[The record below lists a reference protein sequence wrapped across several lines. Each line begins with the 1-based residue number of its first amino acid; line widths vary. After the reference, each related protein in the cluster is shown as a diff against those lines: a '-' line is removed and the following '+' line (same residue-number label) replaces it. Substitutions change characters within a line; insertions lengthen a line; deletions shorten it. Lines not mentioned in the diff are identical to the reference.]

1 MTTNT
6 ETNEVVEMHITCYL
20 GPRDEK
26 REGPK
31 ARPEGPPLT
40 GVSVHT
46 VYSPVHSLVHVCR
59 EGVLKKSFS
68 SDRPASKD
76 LFSPVHFS
84 LKTRRR

>member
-1 MTTNT
+1 
-6 ETNEVVEMHITCYL
+6 MHITCYL

-31 ARPEGPPLT
+31 ARPEGPSLT

-59 EGVLKKSFS
+59 EEVLKKSFS